1 MKFLGKLALS
11 VIRATGIGAVGYL
24 LGSYSIFNTLTEN
37 SQKSEDL
44 YKEIMKLKKV
54 REILEAK
61 DEEERKEEEKEK
73 DFETI

>member
-37 SQKSEDL
+37 SQRSKDL
-44 YKEIMKLKKV
+44 YKEITKLKKV
-54 REILEAK
+54 REILETK
-61 DEEERKEEEKEK
+61 NEEEKEK
-73 DFETI
+73 NFKTI